1 MVAFFQT
8 GAFIHNVEQYS
19 TTHFSDMAH
28 CYILVRVD
36 IPEGEDPLAV
46 IQDCELSISVDDEDD
61 NTLFLNTE
69 IKHVYDQNENL
80 LF

>member
-1 MVAFFQT
+1 
-8 GAFIHNVEQYS
+8 
-19 TTHFSDMAH
+19 MAH

-46 IQDCELSISVDDEDD
+46 IEDCELLVSVDDEDC

-69 IKHVYDQNENL
+69 IKHVYDQNDNL